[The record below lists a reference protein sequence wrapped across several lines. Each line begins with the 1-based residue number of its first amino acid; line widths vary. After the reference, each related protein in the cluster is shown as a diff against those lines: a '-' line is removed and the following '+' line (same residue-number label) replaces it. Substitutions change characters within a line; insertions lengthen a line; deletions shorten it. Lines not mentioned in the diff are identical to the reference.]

1 MGHSTGARRLGVTAL
16 AVTVA
21 LVWPM
26 EGLGHAAAAAAT
38 AQTGCGTAASYRQQW
53 VPCEADDPP
62 PYQPPPQV
70 GGGDDWVKI
79 AILVIATAAIACI
92 ATKCLS
98 KDTPSAEKLLDDGPQ
113 LPDNHPAGVGVAYG
127 FVRNNWPIVLDY
139 VAQEDANTWLT
150 ITVGKKSW
158 KVPVGNGRQQ
168 LTFPFEGGFAETATP
183 ALFTLESYG
192 PDGALIPVQML
203 AIGCG
208 PRAVGSVAI
217 NNLRF
222 ARGPGGA
229 FASYSYKSEATFSRV
244 QDQVLRFTSKRD
256 SKGVFVITTQAVA
269 QLKQN
274 GQPPGP
280 YGPRAWD
287 GRDNGRQPSIGLH
300 RVRVRGWETD
310 QDQSWVATTSFDAIR
325 TQ

>member
-1 MGHSTGARRLGVTAL
+1 MGHSAGARRLGVTAL
-16 AVTVA
+16 VATVA
-21 LVWPM
+21 LVWPT
-26 EGLGHAAAAAAT
+26 ERLGYAAAAPAA
-38 AQTGCGTAASYRQQW
+38 ASTGCGVGYRAAW

-62 PYQPPPQV
+62 PYQPPPNI
-70 GGGDDWVKI
+70 GGGKDWVKV
-79 AILVIATAAIACI
+79 AILVAVTAAIACV

-98 KDTPSAEKLLDDGPQ
+98 KSTPSAEKLLADGPQ
-113 LPDNHPAGVGVAYG
+113 LPDDHPAGVGVAYG
-127 FVRNNWPIVLDY
+127 FVRNNWPVVLDY
-139 VAQEDANTWLT
+139 VAQEGADTWLT
-150 ITVGKKSW
+150 ITVGKTSW

-168 LTFPFEGGFAETATP
+168 LTFPFEGGFAEQPTP

-222 ARGPGGA
+222 VRGPGDA
-229 FASYSYKSEATFSRV
+229 FASYSYQSEATFSRV

-269 QLKQN
+269 QLKQKS
-274 GQPPGP
+274 QPPGP
-280 YGPRAWD
+280 YGPRVWD

-310 QDQSWVATTSFDAIR
+310 QDQSWVATTSFDAVR